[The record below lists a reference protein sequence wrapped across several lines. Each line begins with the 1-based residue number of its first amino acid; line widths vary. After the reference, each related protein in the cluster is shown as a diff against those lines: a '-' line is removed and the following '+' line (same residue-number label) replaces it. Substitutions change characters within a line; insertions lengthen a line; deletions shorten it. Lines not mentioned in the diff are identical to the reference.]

1 MPGYNASDT
10 RPGVNRPPAR
20 LLYRAEEAA
29 DLLSISRTAVFGL
42 ISSGDLPAIKI
53 GGRRRIPHASIESY
67 IARQLA
73 AGTERQLATAS
84 EA

>member
-1 MPGYNASDT
+1 MPGYNAATT
-10 RPGVNRPPAR
+10 RPAPK

-53 GGRRRIPHASIESY
+53 GGRRRIPRTSIEDY

-73 AGTERQLATAS
+73 AVTEAP